1 MMHLTERE
9 YEMMLRFREAI
20 DLFCDNGQWH
30 VENGVTTFIVD
41 EDTTDRI
48 LILVDEDQEMND
60 DDEE

>member
-1 MMHLTERE
+1 MMQLTERE
-9 YEMMLRFREAI
+9 YEMMLRFRKAI

-30 VENGVTTFIVD
+30 VESGVTTFIVD

-48 LILVDEDQEMND
+48 LILVDDAQEIA

>member
-1 MMHLTERE
+1 MMQLTERE

-20 DLFCDNGQWH
+20 DLFCENGQWR

-48 LILVDEDQEMND
+48 LILVDEDQEIA
-60 DDEE
+60 DE

>member
-20 DLFCDNGQWH
+20 DLFCDNGKWH

-41 EDTTDRI
+41 EDTADRI
-48 LILVDEDQEMND
+48 LILVDEDQEAPY
-60 DDEE
+60 DER

>member
-20 DLFCDNGQWH
+20 DLFCDNGKWERRDGEL
-30 VENGVTTFIVD
+30 VFVVD

-48 LILVDEDQEMND
+48 LILIDDAQEID
-60 DDEE
+60 DDDID